1 MCLCSLNEQPEA
13 WLGPECQA
21 LREME
26 VGWGLR
32 LGSEVL
38 PIETRPLSQGRALDV
53 GPRLGAGYPT
63 HPGPPPPGLGLD
75 PRNRGWCLGPDAF
88 LSELRVAFDL
98 WGGLQQR

>member
-1 MCLCSLNEQPEA
+1 MLQVCLCSLNEQPEA

-38 PIETRPLSQGRALDV
+38 PTETRPLSQGRALDV
-53 GPRLGAGYPT
+53 GPDWVLDTLPTQDPLLLAWAWTPEIEGGA
-63 HPGPPPPGLGLD
+63 
-75 PRNRGWCLGPDAF
+75 W
-88 LSELRVAFDL
+88 DL
-98 WGGLQQR
+98 MPSCQN

>member
-26 VGWGLR
+26 VGWGLG

-38 PIETRPLSQGRALDV
+38 PTETRPLSQGRALDV
-53 GPRLGAGYPT
+53 GPRLGAGYPA

-75 PRNRGWCLGPDAF
+75 PRGRWWCLGPDAF
-88 LSELRVAFDL
+88 LSELRVAFVL
-98 WGGLQQR
+98 GGGLQQH